1 MTDTEPTLN
10 ALITVDPEK
19 CVNCHQC
26 IAVCP
31 SKFCNKG
38 AGDYIE
44 VNPDLCIGCGACI
57 EACTHGARQGVDDF
71 AAFMAAVK
79 DNKKIVAIV
88 APALAANFPGQYLH
102 FNRWLENIGVQA
114 SFDVSFGAELTVK
127 SYLEAIK
134 SLNLEHV
141 LAQPCP
147 ALVGYI
153 ELYHP
158 ELFQYLAPADSPM
171 MHAMKMVKEFYPDY
185 KNCEFVI
192 ISPCY
197 AKRREFDE
205 VGIGDYNVTY
215 KSFAEYFSEN
225 NIDLSRFVPKPFDN
239 PDAERAVLFSSPG
252 GLLRTAQRDVPG
264 VEEKT
269 RKIEGRHTVYHYLD
283 QFMASVNNGTAP
295 LLVDCLSCEM
305 GCNGG
310 PGTLN
315 VGKSVDEI
323 ESLIEKRNRS
333 AQKTY
338 LDKAGFFRKKNAI
351 KKLHRNISQHW
362 KPGLYDRH
370 YTDRSPLKDKWI
382 QYPSPQELAEINQ
395 SMYKEEESDFL
406 NCSSCGYN
414 SCEQMAIAIFNG
426 LNRKENCRHFQHINV
441 TKINEQRTQTELTEQ
456 RTQMISEVNRVLEE
470 GIERLSTVASSSEEM
485 SASIREISKSSSN
498 SHTAS
503 KEMSEKSA
511 AVSDTIKGLDNAA
524 QEISKVVGTISDIA
538 GQTKLL
544 ALNATIEAER
554 SGKAGK
560 GFAVVATEVKELAR
574 QAATASS
581 EIVSKVDAIQKQV
594 DHSVEDVSIISDKIQ
609 YFETMISN
617 IAASIEEQAAT
628 TSSMSQ
634 SISLVLDSIKNG
646 ITILNE
652 EK

>member
-1 MTDTEPTLN
+1 
-10 ALITVDPEK
+10 
-19 CVNCHQC
+19 
-26 IAVCP
+26 
-31 SKFCNKG
+31 
-38 AGDYIE
+38 
-44 VNPDLCIGCGACI
+44 
-57 EACTHGARQGVDDF
+57 
-71 AAFMAAVK
+71 
-79 DNKKIVAIV
+79 
-88 APALAANFPGQYLH
+88 
-102 FNRWLENIGVQA
+102 
-114 SFDVSFGAELTVK
+114 
-127 SYLEAIK
+127 
-134 SLNLEHV
+134 
-141 LAQPCP
+141 
-147 ALVGYI
+147 
-153 ELYHP
+153 
-158 ELFQYLAPADSPM
+158 
-171 MHAMKMVKEFYPDY
+171 
-185 KNCEFVI
+185 
-192 ISPCY
+192 
-197 AKRREFDE
+197 
-205 VGIGDYNVTY
+205 
-215 KSFAEYFSEN
+215 
-225 NIDLSRFVPKPFDN
+225 
-239 PDAERAVLFSSPG
+239 
-252 GLLRTAQRDVPG
+252 
-264 VEEKT
+264 
-269 RKIEGRHTVYHYLD
+269 
-283 QFMASVNNGTAP
+283 
-295 LLVDCLSCEM
+295 M

-485 SASIREISKSSSN
+485 SASIGEISKSSSN